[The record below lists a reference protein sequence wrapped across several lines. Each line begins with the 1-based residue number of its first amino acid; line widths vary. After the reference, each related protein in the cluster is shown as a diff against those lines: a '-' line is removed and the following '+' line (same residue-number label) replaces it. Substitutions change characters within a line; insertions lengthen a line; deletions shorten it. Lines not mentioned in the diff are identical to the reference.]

1 MTKLVRIKLTE
12 EEKALLKKLRD
23 SINPDTIAEWG
34 RNQMRSHVKDDYAC
48 HPDAKG
54 LEDKK

>member
-1 MTKLVRIKLTE
+1 MNKLVRIKLTE

-34 RNQMRSHVKDDYAC
+34 INQMQSHIRDDYAC
-48 HPDAKG
+48 HPNAKG